1 MKKIIFLLTFFCAS
15 SMANAQTS
23 LDAYLTQ
30 LPAAPKTCCGVPDQ
44 EKSSFR
50 AAVHSVES
58 AMQKDLRERK
68 KASKDYVS
76 ANRDKIEDSM
86 TPQSAQTDKPRKSG
100 KLTKEEKK
108 ARAEEMM
115 RQYGVSPDDRKK
127 LKTMSQEEK
136 TAWALQTSGSASA
149 KMQNDPNVQ
158 QLNRQGKAVS
168 EGHPELK
175 AALARVESRE
185 AAIAAVTSKISA
197 LDQRAAG
204 AREKNIAPLERELAK
219 FSDIISDAQAVQ
231 VKRLDERKR
240 KAQMTHCETYSPQY
254 AALLREYAAAVR
266 ESLPDFRRLDEVS
279 TKTQMIQTDK
289 PVETF
294 AGTDRGM
301 KAIKGYGDALTR
313 VFKYDPAR

>member
-1 MKKIIFLLTFFCAS
+1 MKKLFFLMTFFCAS
-15 SMANAQTS
+15 SVAWAQTS
-23 LDAYLTQ
+23 LDAYLDQ
-30 LPAAPKTCCGVPDQ
+30 LPLPPKICCGVPEQD
-44 EKSSFR
+44 KASFR
-50 AAVHSVES
+50 ASVRSVES
-58 AMQKDLRERK
+58 AMQKDIRERR
-68 KASKDYVS
+68 KASKDYVDT
-76 ANRDKIEDSM
+76 NRNKIEDSM

-136 TAWALQTSGSASA
+136 TAWALQTSGNASA

-158 QLNRQGKAVS
+158 RLKEQGETVRA
-168 EGHPELK
+168 GQPELK
-175 AALARVESRE
+175 AALAQAESRE
-185 AAIAAVTSKISA
+185 AAIAAVTYKISA
-197 LDQRAAG
+197 LDQRAAA

-231 VKRLDERKR
+231 VKRLDERKK
-240 KAQMTHCETYSPQY
+240 KAQMTHCETYAPQY
-254 AALLREYAAAVR
+254 AALLGEYASAVR
-266 ESLPDFRRLDEVS
+266 ASLPDFQRLDEVT

-289 PVETF
+289 PIMTY
-294 AGTDRGM
+294 AGTDRGI
-301 KAIKGYGDALTR
+301 KAIKGYGDALTG